1 MKRKTFLQ
9 IFLLTLFCISIL
21 FVYGIIAVKSNSKT
35 IIKERLEE
43 ETKLACSLIKSTD
56 DFDSFS
62 DYYNDNALRITVI
75 DLEGNVLF
83 ESDTKAPLEN
93 HIDREEIRNAIK
105 TLPKPWKDIPTRSAA
120 K

>member
-62 DYYNDNALRITVI
+62 DYYNVFGAPRQIFFPFYI
-75 DLEGNVLF
+75 DLCCKVWY
-83 ESDTKAPLEN
+83 K
-93 HIDREEIRNAIK
+93 
-105 TLPKPWKDIPTRSAA
+105 
-120 K
+120 